1 MHPFPKLLAAL
12 LLLIILTRPAQAQ
25 VSPSTDSID
34 YYRKAINAMY
44 KKAFNSLRQSDE
56 YKVAAERFR
65 HHLHL
70 TNAYAAFTAFGNLAQ
85 ASYDVVNKGIAQSGF
100 PPLKGPQAGL
110 GFGITREYRN
120 RWILDFSVVI
130 GDYNTSKKGDS
141 SVKCSFRNV
150 PQVNIGYD
158 FIKSTKVNLYPYAGL
173 GGRVTNL
180 KYQQPDQVNDHF
192 TSIVDIVQKEGITEA
207 NKFNLAYQVGLG
219 VDVVVSE
226 NKQSSGIMLFL
237 KGGTDGVI
245 GSRTL
250 DIHGVKYNADIK
262 QGAWSL
268 AFGVKLFGRN

>member
-1 MHPFPKLLAAL
+1 
-12 LLLIILTRPAQAQ
+12 
-25 VSPSTDSID
+25 
-34 YYRKAINAMY
+34 
-44 KKAFNSLRQSDE
+44 
-56 YKVAAERFR
+56 
-65 HHLHL
+65 
-70 TNAYAAFTAFGNLAQ
+70 
-85 ASYDVVNKGIAQSGF
+85 
-100 PPLKGPQAGL
+100 
-110 GFGITREYRN
+110 
-120 RWILDFSVVI
+120 
-130 GDYNTSKKGDS
+130 
-141 SVKCSFRNV
+141 V

-180 KYQQPDQVNDHF
+180 KYQQPDQVNNQF

-245 GSRTL
+245 GSRTF